1 MSNLSDFLGGSGGG
15 GDPQATFQASA
26 NITAN
31 DLVALMNNGTIEP
44 VTSTNVTIDFGAE
57 QYVNGA
63 NQSQASANGKQSMA
77 FYDPAQ
83 DKWILLF
90 LLTNADMY
98 IMTASVSGSTVTIQA
113 NSGSTYE
120 YYSSTRAFDAC
131 WDSDS
136 GQVVVTTVQTN
147 DYAALTSIYWSS
159 SNSRYQRT
167 ASTTWA
173 GASYQGDAAFIAE
186 NGDGTGIA
194 IHNFS
199 SSSGRCVAWTNAA
212 NANPPSV
219 TNSSGNDVLST
230 YPTVNSS
237 KWGFLWNIADKTY
250 ACMYHTHINGD
261 TRFRIITD
269 SGTSVSGGSANNSF
283 MTGQAAGIGSFAYSP
298 ITKRVI
304 IGNVQQTNGAY
315 WKTFSFNGQTP
326 STPTN
331 LGSVPLGTSYTAI
344 TYSSYQDKFVAFCQS
359 NTPASTFEIATFD
372 VDDTDVA
379 QNVTRSSDTFSH
391 PNTGSTLFEFPSISA
406 SEGSND
412 TIFVFGNNN
421 ADNKE
426 YVIAGSP
433 PYLDTNIGTYFG
445 QATEAITSGSAGAVS
460 IINRTVDLGGNNFQT
475 GQKLFANSSGL
486 ALATSGTYRVGYAT
500 DADTIVVTGDP
511 S

>member
-26 NITAN
+26 NVSAN
-31 DLVALMNNGTIEP
+31 DLVALMNNGTIKP
-44 VTSTNVTIDFGAE
+44 VNSDNVTIDFGAE
-57 QYVNGA
+57 QYVNGPYA
-63 NQSQASANGKQSMA
+63 SQQSANGKQSKA

-90 LLTNADMY
+90 LLQNADMY

-113 NSGSTYE
+113 NGGSTYE
-120 YYSSTRAFDAC
+120 YYSSTRGFDAC
-131 WDSDS
+131 WDSAS
-136 GQVVVTTVQTN
+136 GQVVVTTIQTN
-147 DYAALTSIYWSS
+147 DYATLSSIYWSGT
-159 SNSRYQRT
+159 NNRYQRT

-173 GASYQGDAAFIAE
+173 GASHQGDAAFIAE

-194 IHNFS
+194 IHNYS
-199 SSSGRCVAWTNAA
+199 STSGRCVAWTNAA

-219 TNSSGNDVLST
+219 TNGGGNDVLST
-230 YPTVNSS
+230 YPTVSTS
-237 KWGFLWNIADKTY
+237 KWGVLWNIADKTY

-269 SGTSVSGGSANNSF
+269 SGTSVSGGGAINPF
-283 MTGQAAGIGSFAYSP
+283 MQGFAAGLSTFAYNP
-298 ITKRVI
+298 NTKTAVI
-304 IGNVQQTNGAY
+304 GIVQQTNNAY
-315 WKTFSFNGQTP
+315 WKTFTFNGQTP
-326 STPTN
+326 STPAN
-331 LGSVPLGTSYTAI
+331 LGSVPLGNQYTAI

-359 NTPASTFEIATFD
+359 NSPASTFEIATFD
-372 VDDTDVA
+372 VDSTGVC
-379 QNVTRSSDTFSH
+379 QNVNRDSDTFSH

-412 TIFVFGNNN
+412 KIFVFGNNN
-421 ADNKE
+421 ADNNE

-433 PYLDTNIGTYFG
+433 PYLDTNVDKYFG
-445 QATEAITSGSAGAVS
+445 QATEAITSGSTGAVS
-460 IINRTVDLGGNNFQT
+460 IINRSVDLLGNTFQK
-475 GQKLFANSSGL
+475 GQKLFANPSGS

-500 DADTIVVTGDP
+500 DGDTVLVTGEP